1 MTKGNEQRRFHG
13 TKMKCLLGIKTD
25 SLCSDITCAV
35 CGIITEGYKLVY
47 AKTSKFKYLKFGDGI
62 YFSAT
67 SSKSDGFN
75 RESLRYCNNAKYKV
89 MFLNKVIAGRT
100 FELTQENRELTG
112 PPANYDS
119 VVAEPGTNLYYDEL
133 IVYNESACI
142 PQYLVVYEVK

>member
-1 MTKGNEQRRFHG
+1 
-13 TKMKCLLGIKTD
+13 LGIETD
-25 SLCSDITCAV
+25 ALCSDVTCAV

-47 AKTSKFKYLKFGDGI
+47 AKTNIVDLKFGDGI

-67 SSKSDGFN
+67 SSKSDIFN
-75 RESLRYCNNAKYKV
+75 KESLRYCNDAKYKV

-100 FELTQENRELTG
+100 FELTQENRTLTG
-112 PPANYDS
+112 PPVNYDS
-119 VVAEPGTNLYYDEL
+119 VVGEPGTSLYYDEL